1 MLTRRT
7 GRNGHYHRH
16 FLTLLGDIE
25 LCVPAMRLY
34 SPVEVLRACARREA
48 EIDGVI
54 LAGFVRGSPTRKVGK
69 TLRAIR
75 GRQVQHPNGEPGR
88 QNARYFGR
96 RLSLRTA
103 QEPVHGADAR
113 RRRASA

>member
-75 GRQVQHPNGEPGR
+75 GRQVPK
-88 QNARYFGR
+88 
-96 RLSLRTA
+96 
-103 QEPVHGADAR
+103 
-113 RRRASA
+113 RRAGSPKRSIFRSPPFTAHRSRTSTRR